1 MIFFLFQDFEEQSDM
16 KDRLIKRLQDQ
27 IKALQTHATGKTL
40 FIYLISRLVNPVSSS
55 ACFTFS
61 SANQKAVP
69 AVPKEYLGM
78 LEYKK
83 EDESRLIRTLILGK
97 SIM

>member
-1 MIFFLFQDFEEQSDM
+1 M

-27 IKALQTHATGKTL
+27 IKALQTHVTGKSL
-40 FIYLISRLVNPVSSS
+40 SIYLISHLANHVLSSV
-55 ACFTFS
+55 CCVCP

-69 AVPKEYLGM
+69 AVPKDYLGM

-83 EDESRLIRTLILGK
+83 EDESRLIQALILGK
-97 SIM
+97 PIM

>member
-1 MIFFLFQDFEEQSDM
+1 M

-40 FIYLISRLVNPVSSS
+40 SIYLISHLANHISFSV
-55 ACFTFS
+55 CFVCP

-83 EDESRLIRTLILGK
+83 EDEGRLIRVLILGK
-97 SIM
+97 PIM

>member
-1 MIFFLFQDFEEQSDM
+1 M

-27 IKALQTHATGKTL
+27 IKALQTNATGKTL
-40 FIYLISRLVNPVSSS
+40 PIHLISHLANPFSSFPCFVS
-55 ACFTFS
+55 S
-61 SANQKAVP
+61 SANQKAAP

-83 EDESRLIRTLILGK
+83 ENESRLIRTLILGK
-97 SIM
+97 SIT